1 MSVVPDHPDI
11 EELPDVLE
19 GIPVRESIRQLF
31 RDAANG
37 TPDNISKAGCLALAR
52 LSNDLGAQ
60 QGKGY
65 VVWNAWR
72 EVFPVTVKNQ
82 AVFSGDARD
91 SYLQRFRYQNVTDFT
106 NVKTENG
113 LFLIAQL
120 NRQFTFDKFKFGSFA
135 RFDESEWEGISFDFA
150 QWGEGSTFFGTSFG
164 QSPSFQYCYWG
175 DKTRFDGASWGL
187 KATFLGANWGHSCSF
202 IGASWAS
209 FPIFIFCSW
218 LHSADFTDSTIGWE
232 ANFSGAFFG
241 KNCLFEN
248 VKFEAAIC
256 FNSWS
261 LEEIPIEYKK
271 FILNNKKYTV
281 ESGNFESI
289 RDISFGGSSFSGVDF
304 SGRQFSG
311 NINFG
316 YPLKHSAQKRI
327 KLKKDARGQIIFSD
341 NPGSRG
347 LPDWEYEDLERRPI
361 TTFSAPPV
369 FHDCTIGQGF
379 HIHEDIE
386 FPQPSFNRRNAAD
399 AYRALKLAFSKQQA
413 IREEQRF
420 FKLEMEEETLR
431 ETGLKRWLFKA
442 YKRFSDY
449 GFSITRPLKYGGLGV
464 LALTLVYG
472 ILSWLGQCGLNMEG
486 CRFAPEWLEFSLL
499 QTLPLP
505 GLDKMSEAASKK
517 FWPDGAWWG
526 LVLSIMVI
534 IHKILSLA
542 ALFLIGLA
550 LRNLFKLK

>member
-11 EELPDVLE
+11 EKLPDVLE
-19 GIPVRESIRQLF
+19 GIPVKESIRQLF
-31 RDAANG
+31 RDPENG

-164 QSPSFQYCYWG
+164 QSPSFQYCCWG

-271 FILNNKKYTV
+271 FVLNNKKYTV

-289 RDISFGGSSFSGVDF
+289 RDISFGGSSFAGVDF

-347 LPDWEYEDLERRPI
+347 LPDWEYEDWERRPI